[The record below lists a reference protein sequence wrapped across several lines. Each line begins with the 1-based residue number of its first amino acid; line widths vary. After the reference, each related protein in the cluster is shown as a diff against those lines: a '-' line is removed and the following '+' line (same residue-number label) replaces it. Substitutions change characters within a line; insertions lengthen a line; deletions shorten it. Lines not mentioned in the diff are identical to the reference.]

1 VIYRGRLAVKIVRLT
16 VAAGFAYKSFWLGW
30 LRVAIES
37 SFSVVL
43 RHRSFAP
50 SVFAFSIVSRRFV
63 CRLFTGEIPC

>member
-37 SFSVVL
+37 SFFG
-43 RHRSFAP
+43 RFAP
-50 SVFAFSIVSRRFV
+50 SIVCAFSLRVFD
-63 CRLFTGEIPC
+63 CFAPFRLSVVYR

>member
-1 VIYRGRLAVKIVRLT
+1 VKFVRLT

-43 RHRSFAP
+43 RHRSFALSATCVFDRFAP
-50 SVFAFSIVSRRFV
+50 FRLSVVYR
-63 CRLFTGEIPC
+63 